1 MMLFDDVALVLE
13 GGGMRAAYSAGM
25 VSALMEAGLRFPFIA
40 AVSAGGTIASCL
52 LSNDRPRLRASF
64 VTMAEDPDFG
74 GLGHFLQG
82 KGYFN
87 ARYIYEDACRP
98 DGTIPFDWQG
108 YLANDTDFAIG
119 AFTRDTGEA
128 RWWTRKDVHSA
139 EDMGRIVRAS
149 SSLPIMMP
157 ATWIGGTCYVDG
169 GLSESIP
176 LSPALVRGYKR
187 FLIIRTQEAAYRKKE
202 GGLALLSRAVGLVYP
217 HMGAAMRTRPAR
229 YNQEL
234 AYCHQLVDQGAAY
247 MMHPAIMPVDRAELD
262 AKAIGQAFA
271 LGLAQGR
278 RDLPQVLAF
287 LKGDRP

>member
-25 VSALMEAGLRFPFIA
+25 VSALMEADLRFPFIA

-52 LSNDRPRLRASF
+52 LSDDRPRLRASF
-64 VTMAEDPDFG
+64 VTMAEEPDFG
-74 GLGHFLQG
+74 GLGHFLRG

-176 LSPALVRGYKR
+176 LSPALVRSYKR
-187 FLIIRTQEAAYRKKE
+187 FLIIRTQEATYRKKE
-202 GGLALLSRAVGLVYP
+202 GGPALLSRAVGLAYP
-217 HMGAAMRTRPAR
+217 HLGTAMRTRPAR
-229 YNQEL
+229 YNREL
-234 AYCHQLVDQGAAY
+234 AYCHRLVDRGAAY
-247 MMHPAIMPVDRAELD
+247 MMHPAVMPVDRGELD
-262 AKAIGQAFA
+262 PEAIGQAFD